1 MTLQDLVDKLAADFK
16 ADPRN
21 KISVNEE
28 MLIASATEETGG
40 GQSAPHKFV
49 RSLRHI

>member
-1 MTLQDLVDKLAADFK
+1 MTLQDLVDKLAAEFK
-16 ADPRN
+16 ADPRS

-40 GQSAPHKFV
+40 QSAPHKFV